1 MTASLKTLL
10 PKSSSMLAI
19 RDSSSKVISLLK
31 AFQRRGKAALLS
43 VALLVK
49 RVFFAFTKKRATART
64 NEIHLTAPLLLTTS
78 IAARKGF
85 VKGFFCIDSV
95 FSLQKRQKKRKCRTF
110 AKSCKRPECGK
121 NGRWCE
127 SCCSQPEA
135 DEAKKCRMRLKMQ
148 ETGRKYSET
157 DKHRRT
163 RFPLTKKRKS
173 IIVLGRVLHR
183 LEMHSSRQGRGK
195 TMSFPVHPWKEAERA
210 WLDITDASASPSR

>member
-1 MTASLKTLL
+1 MKTLL

-78 IAARKGF
+78 IAAWKGF

-95 FSLQKRQKKRKCRTF
+95 FSLQKRQKNENAER
-110 AKSCKRPECGK
+110 
-121 NGRWCE
+121 
-127 SCCSQPEA
+127 SQKAANAPNAE
-135 DEAKKCRMRLKMQ
+135 KM
-148 ETGRKYSET
+148 GAGVNLAVRSPK
-157 DKHRRT
+157 
-163 RFPLTKKRKS
+163 PMKRKS
-173 IIVLGRVLHR
+173 AG
-183 LEMHSSRQGRGK
+183 
-195 TMSFPVHPWKEAERA
+195 
-210 WLDITDASASPSR
+210 